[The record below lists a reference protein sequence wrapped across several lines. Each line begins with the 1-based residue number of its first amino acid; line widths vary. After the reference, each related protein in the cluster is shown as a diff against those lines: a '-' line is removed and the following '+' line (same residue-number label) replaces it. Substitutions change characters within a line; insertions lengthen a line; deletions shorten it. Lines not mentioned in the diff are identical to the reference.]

1 MEQTETTQTPN
12 VKSNGPVVGII
23 IVVIVLAIGGYF
35 FYSELRSQKAARP
48 QNTTTQNAQ
57 KTDATATAAIEDD
70 LRAEDFSSLE
80 AELDADLQELE
91 QVQ

>member
-1 MEQTETTQTPN
+1 MEQMETTQTPT

-35 FYSELRSQKAARP
+35 FYSELQSQKAA
-48 QNTTTQNAQ
+48 QTTDEQEV
-57 KTDATATAAIEDD
+57 TDIEGE
-70 LRAEDFSSLE
+70 LQAEDLSGLE

-91 QVQ
+91 QVE